1 MSRDALLEEI
11 EAGQLKQDISHFN
24 VGDTIKVHIRII
36 EGEKERIQVFTGT
49 VIARKGSGLSETF
62 SMYRIAY
69 GTRME
74 RVFSLH
80 SPRISKIEVMRSG
93 KVRRAKLYYLR
104 GAAGKAAKV
113 KEKIGIK
120 KAKVAALIH
129 EEAPPQPAAEA
140 PAAEEAKT
148 EEAPKADKKTDERPK
163 AEKKPQAKKK
173 PAEEAPKK
181 EEKKPEDETPKSE

>member
-11 EAGQLKQDISHFN
+11 EASQLKTDIPHFN

-36 EGEKERIQVFTGT
+36 EGEKERIQVFSGT

-62 SMYRIAY
+62 SMYRVAY
-69 GTRME
+69 GAGME

-80 SPRISKIEVMRSG
+80 SPRIAKIELVRSG

-104 GAAGKAAKV
+104 GASGKKAKV
-113 KEKIGIK
+113 KEKIGRK
-120 KAKVAALIH
+120 KGPAIVADP
-129 EEAPPQPAAEA
+129 APVKE
-140 PAAEEAKT
+140 
-148 EEAPKADKKTDERPK
+148 
-163 AEKKPQAKKK
+163 EKKPATE
-173 PAEEAPKK
+173 AETPKK